1 MIRMRSLHPVPSQR
15 ACVAVAVVLLL
26 AACAPTKFETSADI
40 PQPLIEK
47 IPIVVGVHMPLEFT
61 EKVYEEK
68 RPAGGGEYSI
78 GLGKAQSAGFMRVLN
93 AMFARV
99 VPVASPAAAAA
110 TDAEI
115 RGVLEPVLEDFA
127 FVTPGDSGTQ
137 MYAASLRYTI
147 RLYSPQGELADS
159 WTFTGYGRSLPAVFR
174 ARAMP
179 RWRRHC
185 ASRCAT
191 PEPSSRPSSTSRRWY
206 AACCRRRSPRRRA
219 QSSCRRRR
227 PDREALHWSA
237 SDTSLTRPTRD
248 RSPSLER
255 QTRALGTVPDRTLAT
270 CQPATLPERSIRCLS
285 QSACLPFQAR

>member
-1 MIRMRSLHPVPSQR
+1 VIRMRSLRPVLAHR
-15 ACVAVAVVLLL
+15 VAILAAALLL
-26 AACAPTKFETSADI
+26 AACAPTKFETSTDL

-47 IPIVVGVHMPLEFT
+47 IPIVIGVHLPPEFT

-99 VPVASPAAAAA
+99 VPVASPGAAAA

-159 WTFTGYGRSLPAVFR
+159 WTFTGYGSQPASSFPGKGDAALAAATRNAMRDAGAKLAAEFHEQALVRGLLPSAQPAGLREVEL
-174 ARAMP
+174 P
-179 RWRRHC
+179 
-185 ASRCAT
+185 
-191 PEPSSRPSSTSRRWY
+191 PP
-206 AACCRRRSPRRRA
+206 PRR
-219 QSSCRRRR
+219 
-227 PDREALHWSA
+227 
-237 SDTSLTRPTRD
+237 
-248 RSPSLER
+248 
-255 QTRALGTVPDRTLAT
+255 
-270 CQPATLPERSIRCLS
+270 
-285 QSACLPFQAR
+285 